1 LPKKKAEPTPAPV
14 DIARYRRPARYRDFA
29 YVEMPGLEDGQEP
42 LRITVQ
48 SNLSFRQLDAI
59 PYGKGTPYVDVFQA
73 IAPYI
78 TAWNVEREVLE
89 TGEVEPVPP
98 PSEAGWEVLQVL
110 DHIEA
115 HWVMDKVKFGYLAVA
130 EDAEAAASKMQ
141 QFLADAKERASRQSE
156 PTGGPSRGDEA
167 ASA

>member
-1 LPKKKAEPTPAPV
+1 MPKKKSEPTPPPI

-29 YVEMPGLEDGQEP
+29 YSEMPGLEEGQEP

-48 SNLSFRQLDAI
+48 SNLSFGQLDAI

-78 TAWNVEREVLE
+78 TAWNVEREVME
-89 TGEVEPVPP
+89 TGELEPVPP

-115 HWVMDKVKFGYLAVA
+115 HWVMDKVKFGYLAVV
-130 EDAEAAASKMQ
+130 EDAEAAAGKMRQ
-141 QFLADAKERASRQSE
+141 LITDAKERASRQSE
-156 PTGGPSRGDEA
+156 PTGGPSRGDDA
-167 ASA
+167 ATA

>member
-1 LPKKKAEPTPAPV
+1 LPKKKAPAPPI
-14 DIARYRRPARYRDFA
+14 DIARYRRPARYRDFD
-29 YVEMPGLEDGQEP
+29 YSEMPGLEEGQEP

-48 SNLSFRQLDAI
+48 SNLSFGQLDAI
-59 PYGKGTPYVDVFQA
+59 PYGKGTPYVDVFHA

-89 TGEVEPVPP
+89 TGQMEAVPP
-98 PSEAGWEVLQVL
+98 PAEAGWEVLQVL
-110 DHIEA
+110 DHTEA

-130 EDAEAAASKMQ
+130 EDAEAAADKMR